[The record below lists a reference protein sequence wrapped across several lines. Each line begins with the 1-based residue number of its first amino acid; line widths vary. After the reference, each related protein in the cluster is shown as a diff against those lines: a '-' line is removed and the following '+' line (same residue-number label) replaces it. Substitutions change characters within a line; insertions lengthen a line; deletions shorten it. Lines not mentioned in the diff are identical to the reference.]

1 VREVVAD
8 GGGFAFDERLR
19 PFINAAM
26 EFVNLTRRTEIGANS
41 YLLRIAGRSI
51 VLDCGMHPKERG
63 LSAAPDYA
71 KIEPGSVNA
80 IVITHAHQDHIGSLP
95 LLTRNEQQALVF
107 MTEPTRRIGEIMLH
121 NSVNVMLRQR
131 EDEGMM
137 EYPLFTHRSIEL
149 SRSMWR
155 PAPART
161 TFTLDGERG
170 TGDGGEP
177 TLEFWHAGHILGSAG
192 VLIRGEGRTV
202 FYTGDVNFEPQT
214 LMKPADFPTE
224 GVDVLIMETTR
235 GDAPTREGFT
245 REAEE
250 RRFAE
255 AILAAFERGGSVTIP
270 VFALGKTQ
278 EILTMLWNMRRRG
291 ELAQTPVYIG
301 GLSTKITTAYDSLSH
316 SADRGRPELA
326 LLQEMAPYV
335 LSGNEV
341 HTFPARSRCIFAL
354 SSGMM
359 TERTL
364 SNYWVRKI
372 LPDPKQTLFFVGYS
386 DPESPAGRVR
396 AAKPGDRVVLDP
408 ELPPVELR
416 CAVESFAF
424 SAHSAREGL
433 LNYALALKPRKIL
446 LVHGDPPAVAWF
458 RNELAAKLP
467 GTEVVVPPPG
477 APITL

>member
-1 VREVVAD
+1 
-8 GGGFAFDERLR
+8 
-19 PFINAAM
+19 M

-41 YLLRIAGRSI
+41 YLLRIANRGI

-63 LSAAPDYA
+63 FAATPDYA
-71 KIEPGSVNA
+71 KIPPCSVNA

-95 LLTRNEQQALVF
+95 VLTRAEQQARVF
-107 MTEPTRRIGEIMLH
+107 MTEATRKIGEIMLH
-121 NSVNVMLRQR
+121 NSVNVMMRQR
-131 EDEGMM
+131 EDENVMD
-137 EYPLFTHRSIEL
+137 YPLFTHRGIEL
-149 SRSMWR
+149 SRAMWR
-155 PAPART
+155 PAPPRV

-170 TGDGGEP
+170 TGDGEEP
-177 TLEFWHAGHILGSAG
+177 TLEFWNAGHILGSAG
-192 VLIRGEGRTV
+192 VLIRGEGRTI
-202 FYTGDVNFEPQT
+202 FYTGDVNFEHQT
-214 LMKPADFPTE
+214 LMKSADFPTE

-255 AILAAFERGGSVTIP
+255 AVRAAFDRGGSVTIP

-301 GLSTKITTAYDSLSH
+301 GLSTKITAAYDSLAQCS
-316 SADRGRPELA
+316 DRGKSELA
-326 LLQEMAPYV
+326 LLHEMAPYV

-341 HTFPARSRCIFAL
+341 HTLPARKHCVFAL

-359 TERTL
+359 TEHTL
-364 SNYWVRKI
+364 SNFWVRKI
-372 LPDPKQTLFFVGYS
+372 LPDPLQTLFFVGYS

-396 AAKPGDRVVLDP
+396 AAKPGDKVSLDP
-408 ELPPVELR
+408 EMPAVELR
-416 CAVESFAF
+416 CAVETFNF
-424 SAHSAREGL
+424 SAHSARENL
-433 LNYALALKPRKIL
+433 LNYALTLKPKKIL

-458 RNELAAKLP
+458 RTELAGKLP
-467 GTEVVVPPPG
+467 GTEVVVPAPG
-477 APITL
+477 EPLTL